1 MNRSWPQQK
10 ANQVRGSAFLR
21 HVSAGAAFEMLSQG
35 SMRGSVL
42 AAFRGSYYH
51 QAFACEPL
59 LSAASKSIF
68 RFVK

>member
-1 MNRSWPQQK
+1 VAELFGSDYFLTGLISDCEPTMPAQRVALSPQK
-10 ANQVRGSAFLR
+10 SC
-21 HVSAGAAFEMLSQG
+21 SS
-35 SMRGSVL
+35 S
-42 AAFRGSYYH
+42 AFRGSYYH